1 MMKKIFLLL
10 TIYFLLTTPGY
21 SQWWTYGGN
30 TLWPYGNVLVTK
42 GALQVDSVVTYS
54 GNLFLK
60 GSQNSYMG
68 IQNLGAYSQLYLL
81 SEDYS
86 SEYSGDISLRMNP
99 EEGLVALSP
108 GGISFNSSSAAVE
121 ILSGSSSININ
132 QSSGISFTGAG
143 KFRFNSLPSDSSGLS
158 TGHLYF
164 DPATGVVKRKY

>member
-1 MMKKIFLLL
+1 MRKFIYLL
-10 TIYFLLTTPGY
+10 TIYFLLTTTGY
-21 SQWWTYGGN
+21 SQWWTDGGN
-30 TLWPYGNVLVTK
+30 LLWPYGNVLITK
-42 GALQVDSVVTYS
+42 GSLSVDSLLSYS
-54 GNLFLK
+54 DDLYLK
-60 GSQNSYMG
+60 GTLNSYIG
-68 IQNLGAYSQLYLL
+68 IQNLGAYSQLYLF

-86 SEYSGDISLRMNP
+86 DEYSGDISLRMNP
-99 EEGLVALSP
+99 EEGLIAISP

-143 KFRFNSLPSDSSGLS
+143 KFQFNSLPSDSTGLS

>member
-1 MMKKIFLLL
+1 MKKFIFLL
-10 TIYFLLTTPGY
+10 TIYCLLSTTGY
-21 SQWWTYGGN
+21 SQWWTDGGN
-30 TLWPYGNVLVTK
+30 LLWPYGNVMITK
-42 GALQVDSVVTYS
+42 ASLKVDSVVTYS

-60 GSQNSYMG
+60 GSLNSYLG
-68 IQNLGAYSQLYLL
+68 IQNIGAYSQLYLF

-86 SEYSGDISLRMNP
+86 DEYSGDISLRMNP

-108 GGISFNSSSAAVE
+108 AGITFTSSSSAVD
-121 ILSGSSSININ
+121 IQSGSSSININ

-143 KFRFNSLPSDSSGLS
+143 KFQFNSLPSDSSGLS

>member
-1 MMKKIFLLL
+1 MKKIFLLL
-10 TIYFLLTTPGY
+10 TIYFLLTTSSF

-60 GSQNSYMG
+60 GPLNSYISINKIG
-68 IQNLGAYSQLYLL
+68 TFSQLYLY
-81 SEDYS
+81 SEDYGD
-86 SEYSGDISLRMNP
+86 EYFGDVSLYMNP
-99 EEGLVALSP
+99 EEGLVAISP
-108 GGISFNSSSAAVE
+108 AGISFNTSSSAVD
-121 ILSGSSSININ
+121 IQSGSSSISIN
-132 QSSGISFTGAG
+132 QASGLNFAGAD
-143 KFRFNSLPSDSSGLS
+143 KFKFNSLPSDSSGLT